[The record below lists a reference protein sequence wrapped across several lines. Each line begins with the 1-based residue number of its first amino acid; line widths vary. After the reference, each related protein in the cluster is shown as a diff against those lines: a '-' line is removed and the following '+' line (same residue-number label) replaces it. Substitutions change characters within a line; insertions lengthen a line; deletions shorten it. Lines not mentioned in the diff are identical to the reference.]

1 MAYEVTPTGSL
12 TGFVA
17 IEKPSTKFN
26 EDGVYSCQV
35 AFTGP
40 AAQEMKSRIDDYMKA
55 SLLSSKGKKAANAPY
70 TIEDKTLIVK
80 FKNKAMIRTRT
91 GETINLTVRLYD
103 AKNKEINEQINLGEG
118 SLVKVAY
125 QPYLWNVSSL
135 GAGCS
140 LQLSM
145 VQVIKL
151 EARTAAGGSPF
162 GEESGFTA
170 PPKDNPFEGTPRPQV
185 KFEEDAGDG
194 DF

>member
-1 MAYEVTPTGSL
+1 MAYEVTPTGTL

-17 IEKPSTKFN
+17 VEKPSTKFN

-40 AAQEMKSRIDDYMKA
+40 AAQEMKSRIDAYMKT
-55 SLLSSKGKKAANAPY
+55 SLLTSKGKKAANAPY

-80 FKNKAMIRTRT
+80 FKNKAMIKRRT
-91 GETINLTVRLYD
+91 GEVINLTIRLYD

-118 SLVKVAY
+118 SIVKVAY
-125 QPYLWNVSSL
+125 QPYLWNVTSL

-151 EARTAAGGSPF
+151 EAHASTGGSPF

-170 PPKDNPFEGTPRPQV
+170 GPKDNPFDQKEEPFHKTMFDGT
-185 KFEEDAGDG
+185 DG